1 MKVRKMATVALLGMS
16 ACTLAACGNS
26 NSQASSGKT
35 SLNLMETDV
44 VSSLDTSVTAS
55 IPQWDTLVQAF
66 TGQIKMTS
74 QFPRLPLAIISP
86 VTVRPILSI

>member
-26 NSQASSGKT
+26 NSQASSDKT

-44 VSSLDTSVTAS
+44 VSCLNPPMGHFGANYGW
-55 IPQWDTLVQAF
+55 P
-66 TGQIKMTS
+66 
-74 QFPRLPLAIISP
+74 LP
-86 VTVRPILSI
+86 VR

>member
-35 SLNLMETDV
+35 SLNLMETQ
-44 VSSLDTSVTAS
+44 L
-55 IPQWDTLVQAF
+55 
-66 TGQIKMTS
+66 
-74 QFPRLPLAIISP
+74 PRYLSDCLNPLMGHFGANYGWPLP
-86 VTVRPILSI
+86 VR

>member
-16 ACTLAACGNS
+16 ACTLVACGNS
-26 NSQASSGKT
+26 NFQASSGKT

-55 IPQWDTLVQAF
+55 MP
-66 TGQIKMTS
+66 
-74 QFPRLPLAIISP
+74 
-86 VTVRPILSI
+86 